1 MQRCI
6 ASYSMPKPTP
16 SERRCKPFDILM
28 KAQQATEEMYS
39 SASDPEIRMLEP
51 KKPEDKPDPG
61 K

>member
-1 MQRCI
+1 
-6 ASYSMPKPTP
+6 MPKPTP